1 MVQYDMMD
9 SCDSSMPHSLLLSI
23 TTSHH
28 CERITSTYHNWL
40 HDSFHSVPLWFFLES
55 SQALAGALSL
65 GYSNKVLNIY
75 MAILDDDKEEMKEAA
90 KAKNSNIAQTT
101 LSDTVGDKL
110 DPYTVTYNDEDLEKI
125 VNYLKEWNT
134 NAKHSFVSQAVL
146 SR

>member
-1 MVQYDMMD
+1 
-9 SCDSSMPHSLLLSI
+9 
-23 TTSHH
+23 
-28 CERITSTYHNWL
+28 
-40 HDSFHSVPLWFFLES
+40 
-55 SQALAGALSL
+55 
-65 GYSNKVLNIY
+65 